1 MENAEY
7 NSKSYK
13 LLGRYDDI
21 LFIIVFKVGNEE
33 SLDRKYYV

>member
-13 LLGRYDDI
+13 LLSRYDDI
-21 LFIIVFKVGNEE
+21 LLIIVFKMDYEE